1 MQSMTK
7 VNTSIYIT
15 SGIEQV
21 QILLTLILTNVF
33 NLID

>member
-7 VNTSIYIT
+7 VNTSTYIT
-15 SGIEQV
+15 SDIEWV
-21 QILLTLILTNVF
+21 QILLTLILTNVV

>member
-7 VNTSIYIT
+7 VNTSTDIT
-15 SGIEQV
+15 SDIEQV
-21 QILLTLILTNVF
+21 QILLTLILTNVV

>member
-7 VNTSIYIT
+7 VNTRIYIT
-15 SGIEQV
+15 SDIEQV
-21 QILLTLILTNVF
+21 QILLTLILTNVL